1 MAYEFTF
8 TPRFQKHFKTVLI
21 VEAAYLKK
29 RHAVFLHSLLCNQS
43 FAATDSLFF
52 APCLQQAIENLSEF
66 FMRIWKC

>member
-21 VEAAYLKK
+21 VEAAYLKGDMPFSYIHFYVINLLQ
-29 RHAVFLHSLLCNQS
+29 RRILCFLHPVYNRRLKIYQN
-43 FAATDSLFF
+43 
-52 APCLQQAIENLSEF
+52 F